1 MGLEELLRNDIA
13 KYERKMTQWTK
24 WSLLRILASAGYDA
38 DEFRALPTDFLRLKL
53 LTRVSTR
60 ETQHYLNKTDA
71 YVLNVD
77 AVKDADAERWL
88 WEYKAKVSS
97 ENLLQAGDT
106 LGEV

>member
-1 MGLEELLRNDIA
+1 MGLDELLRNDIA

-38 DEFRALPTDFLRLKL
+38 EEFRAFPTDFLRQKL

-77 AVKDADAERWL
+77 AVKDADAQKWL
-88 WEYKAKVSS
+88 WEYKEQSNSA
-97 ENLLQAGDT
+97 NLLQAGDT
-106 LGEV
+106 